1 MAGAPRLEVRQR
13 RIASLTLNHVPIVVR
28 IDTKCD
34 VVDVEQPVESGVG
47 NPERQDGYVV
57 NSGDARS
64 GYGKMR
70 PCHWTKETRR

>member
-1 MAGAPRLEVRQR
+1 MTSGAPPARDRR
-13 RIASLTLNHVPIVVR
+13 GRIATSGPNRVPIVVR

-57 NSGDARS
+57 ESGE
-64 GYGKMR
+64 
-70 PCHWTKETRR
+70 PE

>member
-1 MAGAPRLEVRQR
+1 M
-13 RIASLTLNHVPIVVR
+13 PIVVR

-57 NSGDARS
+57 ESGE
-64 GYGKMR
+64 
-70 PCHWTKETRR
+70 PE